1 MEYRD
6 ILLVSN
12 YLKTTERYA
21 EYTSDNFFLKELV
34 ESLGSE
40 NESMRQI
47 LLAKGLLRN
56 VDDRDKK

>member
-1 MEYRD
+1 VEYRD